1 MSYSAKVPLEAKL
14 ELVIFRIRQILL
26 LKYDRMFWLYLLNDR
41 TQLEE
46 KKWPILFCFMKI
58 LTPTEF
64 RSAKEMS
71 FLNQR
76 QFHLSKVIS
85 FNVWRHFWLS
95 QLRVGSATGIL
106 WVRTKDTQTS
116 YNTHDKPPLQR
127 TIQHKYPYGWFMLMF
142 GRNQQ
147 NSVKQLSFN

>member
-85 FNVWRHFWLS
+85 FNV
-95 QLRVGSATGIL
+95 
-106 WVRTKDTQTS
+106 
-116 YNTHDKPPLQR
+116 
-127 TIQHKYPYGWFMLMF
+127 
-142 GRNQQ
+142 
-147 NSVKQLSFN
+147 